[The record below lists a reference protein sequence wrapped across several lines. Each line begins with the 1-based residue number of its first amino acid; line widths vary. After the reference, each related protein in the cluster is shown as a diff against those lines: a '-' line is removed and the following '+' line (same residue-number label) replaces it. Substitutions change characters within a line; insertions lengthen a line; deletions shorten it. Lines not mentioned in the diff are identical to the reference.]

1 MIKDKFKTL
10 LHVIRMRSIISYNG
24 LVYALKMTPVIGRI
38 IPDSLYG
45 TTVLKLLFG
54 LVYACKELF
63 LMFIGKFLGLG
74 FIYLISFILATEYTE
89 FDMGTGLGK
98 ASLFGNFALMFFI
111 IYALFGAIFNIPVFR
126 CTTEKE
132 YLVFM
137 LRTDARKLDNTL
149 FMYDLAKL
157 FTGYLIVGFIAAI
170 AGAPLWTWLG
180 IPVLSIFIKFFGAGY
195 QAFTYKIK
203 HKRGRAMTAGKVF
216 TTVAL
221 GVAILIFPATA
232 ILVID
237 GMFIPTRY
245 LFIASAVLMLLGVW
259 GLKELDS
266 FDTDHHK
273 RALRDNIVKTDIREQ
288 KEEETTKHFKN
299 ITATGSVSDGRKG
312 FDFLNALF
320 VRRHRNILYVRPVAI
335 TLLIVAVVALFIL
348 SFIGEYKQQFGSA
361 ETSRMVLHNL
371 LNMVLLKRYEDPLL
385 PYDEESVI
393 SFFRY
398 LAQKHLLAMIVPIA
412 AGDISFRAT
421 QAMYINC
428 DNSLMTFSF
437 FKRRDKIMEL
447 FDIRL
452 RQLIKINAIP
462 SVTCALAANIFLFY
476 TGGQD
481 YPLQY
486 LVTILIALLICSVNS
501 MTGLAL
507 YYLFQPFTKTVNVKS
522 GAYMIVVGLELFI
535 GSIIIWIPVQS
546 LILLGILGI
555 YTCLYIYFLRR
566 LISRHA
572 PKSWRIK
579 A

>member
-1 MIKDKFKTL
+1 MTKDKLKTL

-54 LVYACKELF
+54 LIYVSKEIF
-63 LMFIGKFLGLG
+63 LMFIGKFFGLG
-74 FIYLISFILATEYTE
+74 MIYLISFILATEYTT
-89 FDMGTGLGK
+89 FDMGTGLSK
-98 ASLFGNFALMFFI
+98 AALFGNFSLMFFI
-111 IYALFGAIFNIPVFR
+111 IYALFGVIFNMRIFR

-137 LRTDARKLDNTL
+137 LKMDARELDNTL

-157 FTGYLIVGFIAAI
+157 FTGYLIVGLIAAI
-170 AGAPLWTWLG
+170 AGVPLWVWLG
-180 IPVLSIFIKFFGAGY
+180 IPVLSVFIKFFGAGY
-195 QAFTYKIK
+195 QSLTYKIK
-203 HKRGRAMTAGKVF
+203 HKRGKAMTAGKVF

-221 GVAILIFPATA
+221 GIAILIFPAMA
-232 ILVID
+232 IIVIN

-245 LFIASAVLMLLGVW
+245 LLIASAVLMVLGIW
-259 GLKELDS
+259 GFMKLRS
-266 FDTDHHK
+266 FDSDHHK
-273 RALRDNIVKTDIREQ
+273 RALRDNIVRTDLNEQ
-288 KEEETTKHFKN
+288 KDEEATRQFKK
-299 ITATGSVSDGRKG
+299 ITAAGSVSEGRTG

-320 VRRHRNILYVRPVAI
+320 VRRHRKILYMRPVAI
-335 TLLIVAVVALFIL
+335 ALLILAVLAIFIF
-348 SFIGEYKQQFGSA
+348 SFIGEYKHQFGSS

-371 LNMVLLKRYEDPLL
+371 LNMILLKPYEDPLL
-385 PYDEESVI
+385 PYDESSVI

-412 AGDISFRAT
+412 AGDISFKAT

-437 FKRRDKIMEL
+437 FKRRDKIMKL

-452 RQLIKINAIP
+452 RQLIRINAIP
-462 SVTCALAANIFLFY
+462 SVTCALAADFFLFY

-486 LVTILIALLICSVNS
+486 LVTIMIALLICSVNS

-522 GAYMIVVGLELFI
+522 GAYVLVIGTELFI
-535 GSIIIWIPVQS
+535 GSIIIWIPVPS
-546 LILLGILGI
+546 LILLAILGV
-555 YTCLYIYFLRR
+555 YTYLYIHLLRKAIR
-566 LISRHA
+566 NHA
-572 PKSWRIK
+572 PKTWRIK